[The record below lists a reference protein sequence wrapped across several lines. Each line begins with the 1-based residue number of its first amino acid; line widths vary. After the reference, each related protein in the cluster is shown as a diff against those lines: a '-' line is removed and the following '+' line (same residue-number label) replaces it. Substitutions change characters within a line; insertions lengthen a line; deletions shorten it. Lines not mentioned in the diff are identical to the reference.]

1 MALKRYVTATRKDVD
16 GDITALCRPGE
27 PWSPISKDLAIHD
40 IELGNYE
47 YWVSWGGE
55 SPRETQ
61 IRVVNGRYG
70 KYLRTD
76 WDNTTKNNLD
86 DLPDC

>member
-1 MALKRYVTATRKDVD
+1 MALKRYVTATSKDR
-16 GDITALCRPGE
+16 GHITALCRPGE

-55 SPRETQ
+55 SPCPGLPGLRPGGLRSLS
-61 IRVVNGRYG
+61 RVPRIAES
-70 KYLRTD
+70 T
-76 WDNTTKNNLD
+76 
-86 DLPDC
+86 P